1 MSTKIYM
8 LNAFWFKED
17 GGEALYKEY
26 MQEALPL
33 IHDVGGKKLRS
44 VVPVRTL
51 VGEFDA
57 DLVYFIEFPS
67 WEAYKG
73 FANSAPYHK
82 IAYKLREAVDKSL
95 VVRCE
100 RPGD

>member
-1 MSTKIYM
+1 MPTKIYM

-26 MQEALPL
+26 MLEALPL
-33 IHDVGGKKLRS
+33 IHDAGGKKLRS

-57 DLVYFIEFPS
+57 DLVYFVEFPS
-67 WEAYKG
+67 WDAYKG
-73 FANSAPYHK
+73 FANSSAYHK
-82 IAYKLREAVDKSL
+82 IAYKLREAVEKTL

-100 RPGD
+100 RPTA